1 MRRISVK
8 YLGFAIKKIIKW
20 GLSSL
25 REMKLSD
32 DFNKYNEGF
41 LCQNEACQMNMKLC
55 HLQTSSLS
63 KELCTEE
70 WSFYYLS

>member
-1 MRRISVK
+1 
-8 YLGFAIKKIIKW
+8 
-20 GLSSL
+20 
-25 REMKLSD
+25 MKLSD

-63 KELCTEE
+63 YVKNCVQKNGVFITCHKELLT
-70 WSFYYLS
+70 